1 MPCLKMMFE
10 FSVVPAGASGGWR
23 VQIRFAADHIQYTYG
38 FDARSDATEWLERE
52 ADGWIKALQ
61 GKM

>member
-1 MPCLKMMFE
+1 M
-10 FSVVPAGASGGWR
+10 
-23 VQIRFAADHIQYTYG
+23 YG